1 MPFDARIGITRSSS
15 FFACNSSIADFQT
28 VALCSSHSVI
38 KKWLSVNHGQ
48 WFDFA
53 RVHGSQN
60 LSSQKNLNIDYSGTQ
75 YSVEGRP
82 LGWKTAPFLGRRRSS
97 CENSSPRSYSGTQYS
112 LRFPPLHTRPAIYA

>member
-60 LSSQKNLNIDYSGTQ
+60 LSSQKNLNI
-75 YSVEGRP
+75 E
-82 LGWKTAPFLGRRRSS
+82 
-97 CENSSPRSYSGTQYS
+97 YSGTQYS
-112 LRFPPLHTRPAIYA
+112 LTQEHNIRWRVGLSGGKPRHSSGGDDHHARIPHRALTQEHNIL